1 MIQGYKSVK
10 NAHTGGYGMW
20 RRITELT
27 GVWREWSGAIKEDLQ
42 QERRRVACLS
52 GKYHAVNG
60 LIFVE

>member
-1 MIQGYKSVK
+1 
-10 NAHTGGYGMW
+10 MW